1 MDKMI
6 PANQSTELLAGNV
19 LMSSRAIPDP
29 PWTVSRNSGGQILD
43 SKGKIILINL
53 DVTTTEE
60 GLNLL
65 KNVCFIR
72 NAAPILATR
81 AARAV
86 RIAQELV
93 EALEAVKH
101 TSMGLDAYDI
111 AVGALA
117 KAASFGIKA
126 RGMENQS
133 CDTSGVDYSKVQT

>member
-29 PWTVSRNSGGQILD
+29 NWTVSRNSGGQILD

-72 NAAPILATR
+72 NAAPILASR
-81 AARAV
+81 VARAY

-93 EALEAVKH
+93 EALDRIKD
-101 TSMGLDAYDI
+101 TLDYSDAADI
-111 AVGALA
+111 AEGALA
-117 KAASFGIKA
+117 KAQAFGIKT
-126 RGMENQS
+126 RGSENR
-133 CDTSGVDYSKVQT
+133 VK

>member
-29 PWTVSRNSGGQILD
+29 HWTVLDDSGGQILD

-53 DVTTTEE
+53 DMKTTPE

-72 NAAPILATR
+72 NSAPILASR
-81 AARAV
+81 VARAV

-101 TSMGLDAYDI
+101 TSEGRDAYDI

-117 KAASFGIKA
+117 KAAAFGIKPM
-126 RGMENQS
+126 GMENR
-133 CDTSGVDYSKVQT
+133 VK

>member
-29 PWTVSRNSGGQILD
+29 PWTVREDIRAILD
-43 SKGKIILINL
+43 KTGKPIANDIE
-53 DVTTTEE
+53 T
-60 GLNLL
+60 L

-72 NAAPILATR
+72 NAAPILASR
-81 AARAV
+81 VARAS

-101 TSMGLDAYDI
+101 TAYGLDAYDI
-111 AVGALA
+111 AVEALA
-117 KAASFGIKA
+117 KAATFGIKP
-126 RGMENQS
+126 RGS
-133 CDTSGVDYSKVQT
+133 DKPC